1 MNDVNEILKRQLL
14 LMKFDSGV
22 TLKENYEKV
31 SGKRILTE
39 GIDPWLFINN
49 KEYTPNPALAIP
61 MDKIKVL
68 LDKGYTEEL
77 YDSIEGAV
85 TGGDGIVDAIDYGGL
100 NYEVVAPLFRAY
112 KKNYVN
118 YNNGLYPAMEVMRA
132 IYCEDESGNN
142 PREELWEKTSD
153 YKYDIIK
160 SYENAFIDWA
170 NIMNEIQQP
179 PKEEVG
185 QEVAKPEPAAS
196 GIGAAKQGWTI
207 DKVIKKYSCLN
218 SNDFAELT
226 VMNDTYGDIVKLN
239 LGKNRRGNP
248 IYGKMYVQDGYMQL
262 WDSPYTRLG
271 GNDQY
276 MACINNELSFQS
288 GQNLNLTDPST
299 KGPQMESTNKIGK
312 LIRETINLDVIT
324 SAGASAGDGGGG
336 TGGGTGGGGGGR
348 RGTGRTVDKS
358 SLVKEVQNKLKE
370 LDPTAVVSGTM
381 DQETINKIMLQINKL
396 VEKQNSEA
404 EAKRKEDERVAA
416 IQTVDS
422 VVSGGGY

>member
-49 KEYTPNPALAIP
+49 KEYSPNPALAIP

-68 LDKGYTEEL
+68 WDKGYEEEL
-77 YDSIEGAV
+77 YDSIKKAV
-85 TGGDGIVDAIDYGGL
+85 TDGEGIVDGIDAGSLDHGHI
-100 NYEVVAPLFRAY
+100 APIFRAY

-132 IYCEDESGNN
+132 IYCDDEGGDN
-142 PREELWEKTSD
+142 PKDDLWNKSSD
-153 YKYDIIK
+153 YKWGLIK
-160 SYENAFIDWA
+160 SYEDAFKDWV

-185 QEVAKPEPAAS
+185 QEMGDTVPPPS
-196 GIGAAKQGWTI
+196 GIGPAKQGW
-207 DKVIKKYSCLN
+207 DMAKVKAKYTCLN
-218 SNDFAELT
+218 DNDFAESQ

-248 IYGKMYVQDGYMQL
+248 VYGKMYVQDGYIQL
-262 WDSPYTRLG
+262 WDSPYTRI
-271 GNDQY
+271 GNSDQY

-288 GQNLNLTDPST
+288 GQNLNLTDPAT

-312 LIRETINLDVIT
+312 LIREAINLNVKT
-324 SAGASAGDGGGG
+324 SAEAIAGDGGTGG
-336 TGGGTGGGGGGR
+336 TDTP
-348 RGTGRTVDKS
+348 RGPRTSRPKVDVTP
-358 SLVKEVQNKLKE
+358 LVKEVQNKLKE

-381 DQETINKIMLQINKL
+381 DQETINKIMLQINKI
-396 VEKQNSEA
+396 VEKQNKEA
-404 EAKRKEDERVAA
+404 EAKRIEDERLAA
-416 IQTVDS
+416 INPADNATASKDL
-422 VVSGGGY
+422 